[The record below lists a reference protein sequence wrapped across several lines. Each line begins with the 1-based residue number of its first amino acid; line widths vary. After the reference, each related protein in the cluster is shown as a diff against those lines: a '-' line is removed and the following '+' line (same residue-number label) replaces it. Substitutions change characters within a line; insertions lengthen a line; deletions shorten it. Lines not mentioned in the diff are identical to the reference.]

1 MQRNCSIEHH
11 AAVAI
16 PFVPTSLGTMTI
28 AGQLHGF
35 MNMGL
40 THLNDFVSFS
50 FLFVNNI
57 IYNQEFVKHYFS
69 CLWNFFL
76 TKNLPALIMWGKEV
90 ILYDRK

>member
-40 THLNDFVSFS
+40 THLNDFVSFGLS
-50 FLFVNNI
+50 
-57 IYNQEFVKHYFS
+57 VKHYIPSNKLCQAFFVY
-69 CLWNFFL
+69 LINFFL